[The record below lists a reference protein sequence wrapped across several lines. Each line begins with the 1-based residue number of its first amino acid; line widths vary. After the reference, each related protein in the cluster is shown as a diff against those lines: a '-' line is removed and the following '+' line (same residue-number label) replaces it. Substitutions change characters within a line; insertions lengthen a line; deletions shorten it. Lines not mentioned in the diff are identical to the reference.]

1 MKRGVKMKKLLF
13 LTVTV
18 LFLIMVFPLNSFAA
32 EDDSVKITVT
42 KSGNGGWLDVTK
54 LIDMEKLNET
64 GNATITILNSG
75 EEGVEFFFSVRNAS
89 WEYMNQLQTKETVF
103 IDEGETIEYEFIF
116 DEEDEVDEVVQG
128 PAKMVLLEMRN
139 LVEDTQIVIKG
150 NKDIVYKKGLV
161 GGQLCDSSY
170 SGGQVTID
178 GAIFGI
184 SETPEEPDNTDTE
197 VNVTPTPTPTPTEKP
212 TPVATATVA
221 PNSEASKATPT
232 FDLTYTIKPY
242 PNSDV
247 NNNDTDTVSDFLPW
261 AIIIA
266 SISLVVTAIFVYLT
280 VIAIKKKK

>member
-54 LIDMEKLNET
+54 LIDMKKLNET

-75 EEGVEFFFSVRNAS
+75 EEGVEFFFSVRNSS
-89 WEYMNQLQTKETVF
+89 WEYMNQLQTKETVY
-103 IDEGETIEYEFIF
+103 IEEGETIEYEFIF

-128 PAKMVLLEMRN
+128 PAKIVLLEMRN

-150 NKDIVYKKGLV
+150 NKDIVYKKNLV

-197 VNVTPTPTPTPTEKP
+197 VNVTPTPTPTEKP

-247 NNNDTDTVSDFLPW
+247 NNNDTDTASDFLPW

>member
-42 KSGNGGWLDVTK
+42 ENGKGGWLDVTK

-89 WEYMNQLQTKETVF
+89 WEYMNQLQTKETVY
-103 IDEGETIEYEFIF
+103 IEEGETIEYEFIF

-150 NKDIVYKKGLV
+150 NKDIVYKKNLV

-197 VNVTPTPTPTPTEKP
+197 VNFTPTPTPTEKP

-247 NNNDTDTVSDFLPW
+247 NNNDIASDFLPW

-266 SISLVVTAIFVYLT
+266 SFSLVVIAIFVYLT